1 MASLATNFCGF
12 IFFFPIG
19 LHRLLSS
26 SSLYLQNPSHFRS
39 KLWYLSDPNWKNLDL
54 YLLLIALPIASFSE
68 FFIFLSFSNHP
79 TFRFSFF
86 QQSFTLLAFWVL
98 IILIIVLEYVN
109 SFNVSD
115 SFVYVFGGVVFLMEY
130 DVMDKGVSGVA
141 DVVYGLLGGL
151 TLVCASACFYLSVK
165 PNAFF
170 AEFFLCCGM
179 VFKGTWFLQIG
190 FSLYTDLFGLKGCK
204 KISVLS
210 LSPRIENVDVLCDLD
225 EDSLRGVAMMELLFI
240 LHAIVVLVLGLGLFG
255 LLSWGWNF
263 RGGDVKGP
271 LLADLE
277 STSMRLCDASELEMG

>member
-1 MASLATNFCGF
+1 M
-12 IFFFPIG
+12 
-19 LHRLLSS
+19 
-26 SSLYLQNPSHFRS
+26 
-39 KLWYLSDPNWKNLDL
+39 
-54 YLLLIALPIASFSE
+54 
-68 FFIFLSFSNHP
+68 
-79 TFRFSFF
+79 
-86 QQSFTLLAFWVL
+86 
-98 IILIIVLEYVN
+98 
-109 SFNVSD
+109 
-115 SFVYVFGGVVFLMEY
+115 FLMEY

-141 DVVYGLLGGL
+141 DVVYGLLCGL
-151 TLVCASACFYLSVK
+151 TLVCAFACFYLSVK

-255 LLSWGWNF
+255 VLSWGRNL

-277 STSMRLCDASELEMG
+277 FTSMRLCDASEIEMG